1 MPTRK
6 QPSAA
11 FQFSVR
17 SLLAAMSGL
26 EPIAWYATISFAPL
40 ALALVLLWW
49 RVTPGHLIESTLFH
63 ACGYHPKTTP
73 EIRQAHGVPR

>member
-17 SLLAAMSGL
+17 SLLAAMSIL
-26 EPIAWYATISFAPL
+26 S
-40 ALALVLLWW
+40 VLLAVLVPHV
-49 RVTPGHLIESTLFH
+49 RAQPE
-63 ACGYHPKTTP
+63 TTP